1 MCFKCEVQYR
11 TGSSSNGITSLRSR
25 FLLSQVV
32 ELYFKF
38 STFLKLMR
46 KFFFEGSCKQSNFL
60 VPAYGEF
67 LNVILCHPTRINY
80 YD

>member
-1 MCFKCEVQYR
+1 MQYR

-32 ELYFKF
+32 EMYFKF

-46 KFFFEGSCKQSNFL
+46 KFFLKVPVNRAIFL
-60 VPAYGEF
+60 FPSTESF
-67 LNVILCHPTRINY
+67 
-80 YD
+80 